1 MKCKIAVKNLTSI
14 RTFLINYANR
24 IFFIIICFLN
34 QDRHLYV
41 FMGLKS
47 TADIKFK
54 ERHIVWLQYYNT
66 TNIKV
71 WLTLW
76 NHATGMN
83 LLGKAEGWC
92 NVQLSSDVF
101 VFNECKNTF
110 MVQLNSNSITPSKS
124 YIGRRGWNTN
134 EVRQAQGNS
143 QCSNIYY
150 PNFQTKALSQ
160 TARKIVKKCICCTE
174 LKQESTEH
182 LE

>member
-1 MKCKIAVKNLTSI
+1 MKCKIAVKNLTRI

-24 IFFIIICFLN
+24 IFFLLLFFEPRQTSICFHGIEVN
-34 QDRHLYV
+34 CRHKVQGKTHRLAAV
-41 FMGLKS
+41 
-47 TADIKFK
+47 
-54 ERHIVWLQYYNT
+54 LQYYRHQGG
-66 TNIKV
+66 

-160 TARKIVKKCICCTE
+160 TARKIVKKCICCNE
-174 LKQESTEH
+174 LKQESTEQV
-182 LE
+182 E